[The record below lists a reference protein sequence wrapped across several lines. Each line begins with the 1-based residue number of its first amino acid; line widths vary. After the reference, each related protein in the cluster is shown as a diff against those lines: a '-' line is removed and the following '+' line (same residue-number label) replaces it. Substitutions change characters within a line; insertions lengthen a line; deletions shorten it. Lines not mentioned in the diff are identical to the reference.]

1 MGEQLR
7 FLARCLTGGLCSIVL
22 FCTSCRHAP
31 PHESGVRT
39 VAEAATNKAERSGTY
54 HEVKQGQTLWSI
66 ARVYGVDVQTLARV
80 NKLSDITALYA
91 GQKLYVSGITQRREI
106 VSRCPCRTDTA
117 KPSSSAK
124 PFAEILRPLERSSMT
139 KAISVSVS
147 IPKEAMLERM
157 PWIWPVQGEVA
168 RGFEQDATHRHDGID
183 IVAPRGSLIQAAA
196 DGEVIFSD
204 WGPGGYGRIVILQ
217 HRVDVVTIYAHN
229 HTNLVHP
236 GQHVRQGDP
245 IATVGQS
252 GRATGNHLHFEVRYK
267 AVPLSPYKL
276 LPRRP
281 SNIAALDRG

>member
-7 FLARCLTGGLCSIVL
+7 FLARCLIGGLCSVVL

-31 PHESGVRT
+31 HPARSVHTAGR
-39 VAEAATNKAERSGTY
+39 ATTDKATRSGTY

-66 ARVYGVDVQTLARV
+66 ARAYGVDVQTLARV
-80 NKLSDITALYA
+80 NKLSDITILYI
-91 GQKLYVSGITQRREI
+91 GQKLYVPGATQQREI
-106 VSRCPCRTDTA
+106 ASRCPCRPETA
-117 KPSSSAK
+117 KPSSSSK
-124 PFAEILRPLERSSMT
+124 PLAAILRPPERSSVT
-139 KAISVSVS
+139 KATPAPVS
-147 IPKEAMLERM
+147 IFNEAMLARM
-157 PWIWPVQGEVA
+157 SFIWPVQGEVA
-168 RGFEQDATHRHDGID
+168 RGFEQEATRRHDGID
-183 IVAPRGSLIQAAA
+183 IVAPQGSLIQAAA

-217 HRVDVVTIYAHN
+217 HQVDVVTIYAHN
-229 HTNLVHP
+229 HTNLVQP

-267 AVPLSPYKL
+267 AVPISPYKL

-281 SNIAALDRG
+281 SNMAALDRG